1 MYFLQFTFL
10 LNSDFIR
17 MQKQIL
23 LITFLLISLGLFA
36 QNEPKQVTS
45 TFALQNVT
53 IVQAPGKV
61 IEGGTVVVKN
71 GLIQA
76 VGKNVTIPFDAKV
89 VKADSMYVYAG
100 FIDGASH
107 VGIPKVEK
115 KEEGGRRNRSQNKDA
130 GNPSNEK
137 AGIQPER
144 QVRDL
149 MKADEKSIE
158 DMRKLGFTTAHV
170 VPDGKMLPGKG
181 AIVMLAGES
190 VNDMILM
197 ENTAMFAQFKGAGG
211 VYPNTVIA
219 VMSKFR
225 DLYKQAEQAKTHE
238 AAFMKSPSGIKRP
251 TSDPV
256 LEAFYPVIDGKQA
269 IFMKANSMKDLS
281 RAMVLQK
288 ELGYELVLTEVKQ
301 GWNYADKL
309 KGSTVFLSLDL
320 PKLPKEN
327 KKKEEA
333 KDKKKTPAELEAEV
347 MEKRRAERM
356 KEFETQAMMLSSK
369 GVNFGFSTLDAKAKD
384 IRANLGRMIKAGLSE
399 DQALAALTTQPA
411 KMLGISKVTG
421 TVEQGKIANLVVTD
435 APYFDKESNVRYVLV
450 DGHLFEYEA
459 KAKKKKKKTTDGE
472 EATENADVAG
482 VWTYEMSIPGQEL
495 EGTLTFKVNGEEVT
509 GSMSDPQGE
518 DDDEELTDIVLNG
531 DTMTFSITVDQGGG
545 SMTVEFTLEF
555 DGEAYEGNFSVAD
568 FGTFDV
574 EGTRASKPE

>member
-1 MYFLQFTFL
+1 
-10 LNSDFIR
+10 
-17 MQKQIL
+17 MQKQL
-23 LITFLLISLGLFA
+23 FLIGFLLSTLGLFA

-61 IEGGTVVVKN
+61 IEGGTIVVKD
-71 GLIQA
+71 GLIHA
-76 VGKNVTIPFDAKV
+76 AGKNVSIPFDAKKI
-89 VKADSMYVYAG
+89 KADSMYVYAG

-115 KEEGGRRNRSQNKDA
+115 KEEGGRRGRSQNKNV
-130 GNPSNEK
+130 GNPPNEQ

-144 QVRDL
+144 PAREV
-149 MKADEKSIE
+149 MKAGEKSIG

-181 AIVMLAGES
+181 AIILLAGES

-197 ENTAMFAQFKGAGG
+197 ENTALFAQFKGAGG

-225 DLYKQAEQAKTHE
+225 DLYKQAEQAKAHKAT
-238 AAFMKSPSGIKRP
+238 FVNNPSGIKRP

-256 LEAFYPVIDGKQA
+256 LEAFYPVIDGEQA
-269 IFMKANSMKDLS
+269 IFMKASNMKDLS

-301 GWNYADKL
+301 GWNYVDQM
-309 KGSTVFLSLDL
+309 KGGKIFLSLDL
-320 PKLPKEN
+320 PKAPKEN
-327 KKKEEA
+327 KKKEEEEA
-333 KDKKKTPAELEAEV
+333 KEKTMEEKEAEA
-347 MEKRRAERM
+347 MEQRRAVRM
-356 KEFETQAMMLSSK
+356 KEFETQAMMMASK

-384 IRANLGRMIKAGLSE
+384 IRPNLMRMIEAGLTE

-411 KMLGISKVTG
+411 KMLGIDKVTG
-421 TVEQGKIANLVVTD
+421 TVEKGKIANLVVTD
-435 APYFDKESNVRYVLV
+435 APYFKKESNVRYVLV

-459 KAKKKKKKTTDGE
+459 KAKKKKKKAKEGE
-472 EATENADVAG
+472 EPAENASVAG

-495 EGTLTFKVNGEEVT
+495 SGTLTFKVDGEDVT
-509 GSMSDPQGE
+509 GTMSDPSGE
-518 DDDEELTDIVLNG
+518 DDDEELTDIVLDG
-531 DTMTFSITVDQGGG
+531 DTMTFSISVDQGGATM
-545 SMTVEFTLEF
+545 SVEFTLEF
-555 DGEAYEGNFSVAD
+555 DGEAYEGKMSISNFGS
-568 FGTFDV
+568 FDV
-574 EGTRASKPE
+574 EGVRAEKPER

>member
-1 MYFLQFTFL
+1 
-10 LNSDFIR
+10 
-17 MQKQIL
+17 MQKQLL
-23 LITFLLISLGLFA
+23 LIAFLLISLGLFA

-76 VGKNVTIPFDAKV
+76 VGKNVSIPFDAKK

-115 KEEGGRRNRSQNKDA
+115 KEEGGRRDRSQNKNV
-130 GNPSNEK
+130 GNPPNDQ

-144 QVRDL
+144 QVRDVL
-149 MKADEKSIE
+149 KAGEKSIE

-190 VNDMILM
+190 VNDMILV
-197 ENTAMFAQFKGAGG
+197 ENTATFAQFKGAGG

-225 DLYKQAEQAKTHE
+225 DLYQQAEQAKAHE
-238 AAFMKSPSGIKRP
+238 AAFMKNPSGIKRP

-269 IFMKANSMKDLS
+269 IFMKASNMKDLS

-301 GWNYADKL
+301 GWNYADKM
-309 KGSTVFLSLDL
+309 KGDKVFLSLDL
-320 PKLPKEN
+320 PKTPKED
-327 KKKEEA
+327 KKKEDEEG
-333 KDKKKTPAELEAEV
+333 KEKTMEEKEAEA

-356 KEFETQAMMLSSK
+356 KEFETQAMMMTKK

-384 IRANLGRMIKAGLSE
+384 IRANLMRMIEAGLTE

-411 KMLGISKVTG
+411 KMLGIDKVTG
-421 TVEQGKIANLVVTD
+421 TIEKGKIANLVVTD

-459 KAKKKKKKTTDGE
+459 KAKKKKKKATDGE
-472 EATENADVAG
+472 EATENADIAG
-482 VWTYEMSIPGQEL
+482 VWTYELSIPGQEL
-495 EGTLTFKVNGEEVT
+495 DGTFTFKVDEDEVT
-509 GSMSDPQGE
+509 GTMSDPSGE
-518 DDDEELTDIVLNG
+518 DEEEELKEVVLEG
-531 DTMTFSITVDQGGG
+531 DKLSFSITVDQGGG
-545 SMTVEFTLEF
+545 SMLVEFNLEF
-555 DGEAYEGNFSVAD
+555 DGEAYEGTLSVGD

-574 EGTRASKPE
+574 EGVRAEKPE

>member
-1 MYFLQFTFL
+1 
-10 LNSDFIR
+10 
-17 MQKQIL
+17 MQKLIL
-23 LITFLLISLGLFA
+23 LIVSLLISIGLSA

-45 TFALQNVT
+45 TFALQNVI

-61 IEGGTVVVKN
+61 IEGGTIVVKD

-76 VGKNVTIPFDAKV
+76 VGKNVTIPFDAK
-89 VKADSMYVYAG
+89 KIKTDSMYVYAG

-115 KEEGGRRNRSQNKDA
+115 KEEGGRRNRSEIKNP
-130 GNPSNEK
+130 GNPSNSK

-144 QVRDL
+144 QVRDVL
-149 MKADEKSIE
+149 NAGEKSIG

-211 VYPNTVIA
+211 VYPNTVIG

-225 DLYKQAEQAKTHE
+225 DLYKQAEQSKAHE
-238 AAFMKSPSGIKRP
+238 VAFMKSPSGIKRP

-256 LEAFYPVIDGKQA
+256 MEAFYPVIDGKQA
-269 IFMKANSMKDLS
+269 IFMKASSMKDLS

-301 GWNYADKL
+301 GWNYADQMKAS
-309 KGSTVFLSLDL
+309 KVFLSLDL
-320 PKLPKEN
+320 PKKPKED
-327 KKKEEA
+327 KKEEEEEEKEKTMEEKE
-333 KDKKKTPAELEAEV
+333 KDA

-356 KEFETQAMMLSSK
+356 KEFEKQAMMMASK
-369 GVNFGFSTLDAKAKD
+369 GINFGFSTLDAKAKD
-384 IRANLGRMIKAGLSE
+384 VRANLTRMIEAGLTK

-411 KMLGISKVTG
+411 KMLGIDKVTG
-421 TVEQGKIANLVVTD
+421 TVEKGKIANLVVTD

-459 KAKKKKKKTTDGE
+459 KAKKKKKKSNDDE
-472 EATENADVAG
+472 ELVENANVAG
-482 VWTYEMSIPGQEL
+482 VWTYEMTIPGQEL
-495 EGTLTFKVNGEEVT
+495 EGTFTFKVDEDEVT
-509 GSMSDPQGE
+509 GTMSDPQGE
-518 DDDEELTDIVLNG
+518 EDDEELADVVLTG
-531 DTMTFSITVDQGGG
+531 DEMTFSITVDQGGG
-545 SMTVEFTLEF
+545 SMTIEFTLEF
-555 DGEAYEGNFSVAD
+555 DGEAYEGTFSVGD

-574 EGTRASKPE
+574 EGVRAEKPERLESDRAR